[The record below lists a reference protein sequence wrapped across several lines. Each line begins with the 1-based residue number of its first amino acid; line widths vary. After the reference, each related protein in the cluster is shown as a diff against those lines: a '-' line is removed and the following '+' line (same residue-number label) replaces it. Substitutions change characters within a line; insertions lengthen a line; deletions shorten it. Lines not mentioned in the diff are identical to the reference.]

1 LPCHSDK
8 VFQVRPKKKIDLIY
22 FMAGKMVV
30 GENPNKGEK
39 SFYLLSNQS
48 LQIIYSFLA
57 IARSNNRMSCW

>member
-1 LPCHSDK
+1 
-8 VFQVRPKKKIDLIY
+8 
-22 FMAGKMVV
+22 MAGKMVV

-57 IARSNNRMSCW
+57 IARSNNRMSSW